1 MEEKDIQPRIWKWT
15 AIILIAIIAIYG
27 AYKGCAYC
35 RDRVDAYITEQIAVG
50 VEESLDS
57 ILPAER
63 DAAYY
68 DGVKQGIYL
77 ANKRTI
83 TFIKELQSATS
94 MAFDSS
100 DSSLNVYNSTRLSNL
115 NQGLDA
121 MLTAFQADKFS
132 IDEFESD
139 IEVNSSELGMP
150 YKEWVDDTF
159 GTDTSK
165 ASSTSNEVYEA
176 LIAGA
181 AAAKKGGAGS
191 VKVTESQGQEILSGL
206 EDFYAHIDE
215 YNTPELNGTNGWEY
229 NP

>member
-15 AIILIAIIAIYG
+15 AIILITIIAIYG
-27 AYKGCAYC
+27 AYKGCTYC

-50 VEESLDS
+50 VEETLDT

-77 ANKRTI
+77 ANKRAI
-83 TFIKELQSATS
+83 TFINQLNSATS
-94 MAFDSS
+94 MALDSNN
-100 DSSLNVYNSTRLSNL
+100 SSHNVYNSTRLSNL

-132 IDEFESD
+132 IDEFESGL
-139 IEVNSSELGMP
+139 EMNSSELGMP
-150 YKEWVDDTF
+150 YKEWLDDTF
-159 GTDTSK
+159 DTNT
-165 ASSTSNEVYEA
+165 SSTSNGVYEA
-176 LIAGA
+176 LTAGA

-215 YNTPELNGTNGWEY
+215 YNTPELNGTNGWEC